1 LYWID
6 VDDSVIFYLKI
17 RLFYGHSFQNL
28 ILQMFALIDCNNFY
42 ASCERVFQPQY
53 EGKAVVILSNND
65 GCVIARS
72 NEAKALGIPMG
83 APAFKFRNEFK
94 KHNIK
99 VFSSNYPLYGDM
111 SNRVMKI
118 LETYTPNV
126 EIYSIDEAFL
136 KFEGF
141 DHFDLI
147 ERGLQMR
154 KQVQQWT
161 GIPVSVG
168 LAPSKALAKIANKIA
183 KKFDQRTQGVYAIDS
198 NEKRLKALK
207 WTSIEDVWGVGR
219 QHAKRLQAMGVMTA
233 LDFVNLPDEWVKKHM
248 SILGLRL
255 KRDLEGI
262 PSIQLEEVSPSKKSI
277 ATTRSFKNILNIFNS
292 LEERITTYT
301 LLGAEKLRKQKSCA
315 TAIHIFV
322 RSNPFDPNASQ
333 YRNGCTLTLPH
344 ATDSNFVLNRYAL
357 MGLRSIFKPGIEY
370 KKAGVILLGLTPSS
384 SRQINLFEQDTA
396 KHTALMQTLDKIHRR
411 YGPHRMKLASQDLKQ
426 TWKMKRE
433 HLSNRFTTEINEII
447 RVK

>member
-1 LYWID
+1 MHGH
-6 VDDSVIFYLKI
+6 
-17 RLFYGHSFQNL
+17 LFQIL
-28 ILQMFALIDCNNFY
+28 ILQMFALVDCNNFY

-111 SNRVMKI
+111 SHRVMKI

-141 DHFDLI
+141 DHFDLM
-147 ERGLQMR
+147 ERGLKMR
-154 KQVQQWT
+154 KQVRKWT
-161 GIPVSVG
+161 GIPVSIG

-183 KKFDQRTQGVYAIDS
+183 KKFDQRTQGVYCID
-198 NEKRLKALK
+198 NDEKRLKALK
-207 WTSIEDVWGVGR
+207 WTAIEDVWGVGR
-219 QHAKRLQAMGVMTA
+219 QHAKRLQAMQIKTA

-255 KRDLEGI
+255 KRDLEGV
-262 PSIQLEEVSPSKKSI
+262 PSIQLEEVTPAKQSI
-277 ATTRSFKNILNIFNS
+277 ATTRSFKNSLTIFID

-301 LLGAEKLRKQKSCA
+301 LLAAEKLRKQKSCA
-315 TAIHIFV
+315 TALHIFV
-322 RSNPFDPNASQ
+322 RSNPFDPNATQ

-344 ATDSNFVLNRYAL
+344 PTDSNFVLNRYAL
-357 MGLRSIFKPGIEY
+357 MGLRNIFKPGIEY
-370 KKAGVILLGLTPSS
+370 KKAGVILLGITPSS
-384 SRQINLFEQDTA
+384 SRQITLFEQDTA
-396 KHTALMQTLDKIHRR
+396 KHTALMQTLDKIHHRH
-411 YGPHRMKLASQDLKQ
+411 GPHRMKLANQDLKQ

-447 RVK
+447 KVK